1 MATPEEMFRTTKFG
15 GYDKDD
21 VEQQIQKMRDA
32 ANVERREL
40 SAKIDAANETI
51 VDQQKDIDN
60 LNTKVRELQDSLIA
74 KDRELQDVEK
84 NVREKYQ
91 SYVDNYDTIG
101 SLIYEAKIRA
111 KQVDRETEAERQRI
125 LAEANSE
132 AQKIRDEAQVEAKQ
146 LLDETQKKIDEKN
159 RDGRLQYAAIQ
170 EELAHVIETFNQV
183 QKQFMNSYRD
193 IQNIVNEEP
202 GSFDDS
208 GDDD

>member
-1 MATPEEMFRTTKFG
+1 MFRTTKFG